1 MTKLGV
7 DGENESEK
15 FRNFIEFLSDYFETE
30 PWTMVQ
36 DLFSKD
42 EQNNAPKLEA
52 FDFILKALK
61 EHERRL
67 DSIAEKIEKN
77 QILKT
82 KI

>member
-1 MTKLGV
+1 
-7 DGENESEK
+7 
-15 FRNFIEFLSDYFETE
+15 
-30 PWTMVQ
+30 MVQ